1 MALGVE
7 DEAEPTCDSAPPD
20 PATLLRSEHDRPV
33 TSPPGRRLRPGWI
46 LSGAIVLALMAAD
59 TIAHDPHRMLTQPL
73 WVDEN
78 WVAVSLRAPVN
89 QVLRLTASTPV
100 LFTLL
105 LRVVP
110 HGSPQ
115 GLRLLA
121 LAFTVAAVVP
131 AWFLGREIDRRDRL
145 TAILVA
151 TGVALGSAMLIRHDL
166 KQYTAEAC
174 DALLILWMLARLE
187 RQWSQRRLV
196 ALGVVMALSTLISNV
211 AVLLGAAVLVV
222 LAVVLLARRDGQRLR
237 ALIAVGAATLGF
249 DLLVF
254 LTVVRPADT
263 PSLRAYWAALYIPT
277 DQGFATLVHFV
288 DFRAGAELQGMGM
301 GPSLVVFA
309 LVLAGLV
316 TLVRVGLPAVALV
329 VPVVTVGQV
338 AAAGLHLYPLWDPRT
353 STWFTVI
360 LTVMAMV
367 GVSGIVRLAI
377 FVVRKAP
384 AHYQPVLAVAGTAAV
399 ATLLVALAVPMVKAD
414 RVAVDT
420 TTPLEDVPAQI
431 AAIRAGERPGD
442 VVVANVDAGFG
453 LGVYWPAQPEL
464 VAADTLA
471 NNFRVTYPSADRV
484 VVAVATSTAAEV
496 GAVRTAVRMAAATPR
511 GRVWVVLSHWHVAE
525 RATIIATLLRY
536 GTLTTPAGQNGTE
549 RVQLL
554 TLRARSPG
562 SASR

>member
-1 MALGVE
+1 
-7 DEAEPTCDSAPPD
+7 
-20 PATLLRSEHDRPV
+20 
-33 TSPPGRRLRPGWI
+33 
-46 LSGAIVLALMAAD
+46 VLALVAAD

-73 WVDEN
+73 WADEN
-78 WVAVSLRAPVN
+78 WVAVSTRAPVD

-110 HGSPQ
+110 HSSPQ

-121 LAFTVAAVVP
+121 LAFTLAAVVP
-131 AWFLGREIDRRDRL
+131 AWFLGREIDRRSRL
-145 TAILVA
+145 TPILVA
-151 TGVALGSAMLIRHDL
+151 TGVALGATMLIRHDL

-196 ALGVVMALSTLISNV
+196 ALGAVMALSTLISNV
-211 AVLLGAAVLVV
+211 AVLLGAAVLLV
-222 LAVVLLARRDGQRLR
+222 LAVALLARRERQRFR
-237 ALIAVGAATLGF
+237 ALIAVGAATLAF

-254 LTVVRPADT
+254 LTVMRPTDT
-263 PSLRAYWAALYIPT
+263 PSLRAYWTALYIPS
-277 DQGFATLVHFV
+277 DKGFATLVHFV
-288 DFRAGAELQGMGM
+288 YFRAGAELQGVGM
-301 GPSLVVFA
+301 GPSLIVFA

-316 TLVRVGLPAVALV
+316 TLIRVGLPAVALV
-329 VPVVTVGQV
+329 VPVITLEQV

-360 LTVMAMV
+360 LTVVAMV
-367 GVSGIVRLAI
+367 GVSGIVRFAI
-377 FVVRKAP
+377 FLVRKAP
-384 AHYQPVLAVAGTAAV
+384 AHYQAILGVAGTAAV
-399 ATLLVALAVPMVKAD
+399 AALLLALAVSIVKAD
-414 RVAVDT
+414 RVAVDA

-431 AAIRAGERPGD
+431 AAIGAGEHPGD

-464 VAADTLA
+464 VAAASLS
-471 NNFRVTYPSADRV
+471 NNFRVTYPPVDRV
-484 VVAVATSTAAEV
+484 VVAAATSAATEV
-496 GAVRTAVRMAAATPR
+496 EAVRTAVRMAATTPR
-511 GRVWVVLSHWHVAE
+511 GRVWVVLSHWHVSE
-525 RATIIATLLRY
+525 RATIIAALVRY
-536 GTLTTPAGQNGTE
+536 GTLTTPAGQHGTE

-554 TLRARSPG
+554 TLGAGSPG